1 MLCNEYYQHTIY
13 VDKNTYNNMKE
24 RKNVIVNYQFNG
36 AKIITNKSGNKLYSV
51 KLTIKIDNIN
61 NKS

>member
-1 MLCNEYYQHTIY
+1 
-13 VDKNTYNNMKE
+13 MKE